1 MTTQEFYDKAQ
12 ALVDQV
18 YEYETSHQDAGD
30 NYIHMASEGT
40 FDYYN
45 GESRLQEYCKE
56 MGIDLTGIDLD
67 RLAED
72 VIFWGYMTQ
81 GHDFDPHKRFLVAG
95 YPVGEIESQVN
106 ASDIGAKFTPYL
118 INQLNK
124 NTDGCWTHSG
134 PDMAYFYINCDNN
147 YWDHVCDSDVI
158 RDLVNAM
165 KESMR

>member
-81 GHDFDPHKRFLVAG
+81 GQAYDAQKRFLVAS
-95 YPVGEIESQVN
+95 YNVGEIENQVE
-106 ASDIGAKFTPYL
+106 ASSIGARFTPYL
-118 INQLNK
+118 IDQLNK
-124 NTDGCWTHSG
+124 RTD
-134 PDMAYFYINCDNN
+134 AYWRYSTRDTACFYINASEC
-147 YWDHVCDSDVI
+147 YWDHVCNADVI
-158 RDLVNAM
+158 RDLVEQHKDN
-165 KESMR
+165 